1 MADPTLTSAIMSS
14 MSPGAPMPGVDPLA
28 PDIEPN
34 GQQAEVMTRDRPTPE
49 ASRAAAVTKW
59 QDKVTRARAHWE
71 KEAFDQMRKNMRLAR
86 GDQWSDAA
94 TAQGQK
100 FPIPDMLNDD
110 PGARYVANIT
120 LRHIHARTA
129 SIYGKNPKFVSRR
142 AKRLVSTIWDGNFQS
157 IQAAMQMA
165 QMAAQAPGDPMAQ
178 VQAMQA
184 QAVIADFQNTI
195 QQNKQLDKIAETL
208 ELLFA
213 HEISEQPVPFKVQ
226 MKATVRRALT
236 TGVGYVKVGYQR
248 VMGVRPEAET
258 QIGTMSEKLATLERL
273 AADVADGEVFEGMA
287 EMDQLKSM
295 IADMQKD
302 NEIVVREGLTFSY
315 PNSTAVIPDTA
326 IQQLRGFVGAEWVA
340 EEYVLTRD
348 RIKEVYGIDVGGRGG
363 ARSYVD
369 AGGRFIHD
377 NNSTNELSDETKFC
391 VWEIYNRAD
400 GLVYV
405 ICDGYPD
412 YLLEPS
418 KPDVS
423 LERFYP
429 WFPFVTNEVY
439 DERSIF
445 PPSDVTL
452 IRDMQLEINRA
463 RQGLRE
469 HRRAARPK
477 TVTRKGFLED
487 TDKSAIENSK
497 AHAVIELQG
506 LPENMRIDDALMAFP
521 GPQIDPN
528 LYDTSPAYEDML
540 RVVGQQEANL
550 GGTSGATA
558 TESSIAEGSRMSS
571 VSSIIDDLDEFLTD
585 IARSS
590 GQVLFGEAP
599 PERVKE
605 IVGPGAVWPDLS
617 REQIAKEIFLDV
629 EAASTGRPNK
639 QQEIQNATQI
649 MPLLLQIPGLSPEW
663 LAREML
669 RRLDDRVDLTDAFAA
684 GIPSIQSLN
693 AAGPP
698 GMPGEGG
705 PAEPGS
711 EPANQG
717 AQGASNA
724 PSTQPP
730 QQNIAPRT
738 PEPVQQAA

>member
-1 MADPTLTSAIMSS
+1 M
-14 MSPGAPMPGVDPLA
+14 APMFGADPLA
-28 PDIEPN
+28 PDMDPAT
-34 GQQAEVMTRDRPTPE
+34 GQQAEVLARDRPTPE
-49 ASRAAAVTKW
+49 ASRAAAVSKW

-71 KEAFDQMRKNMRLAR
+71 KEAFEGMRKNMRLAR

-94 TAQGQK
+94 HAQNQK

-110 PGARYVANIT
+110 PGARYVANII

-142 AKRLVSTIWDGNFQS
+142 AKRLVSTVWDGNFQT
-157 IQAAMQMA
+157 IQAAIQMA
-165 QMAAQAPGDPMAQ
+165 GQAMSMPGDPMAAANA
-178 VQAMQA
+178 VQA
-184 QAVIADFQNTI
+184 QAIIADFQNTI
-195 QQNKQLDKIAETL
+195 QQNKQLDRIAETL

-213 HEISEQPVPFKVQ
+213 HEIAEQPVPFKVQ
-226 MKATVRRALT
+226 MKGTVRRALT

-248 VMGVRPEAET
+248 VMGLRPEAEAT
-258 QIGTMSEKLATLERL
+258 INTMSEKLATLERL
-273 AADVADGEVFEGMA
+273 AADVADGEVFDGSA

-295 IADMQKD
+295 IADMQRD
-302 NEIVVREGLTFSY
+302 GEIVVREGLTFSY
-315 PNSTAVIPDTA
+315 PNSTAILPDTS

-348 RIKEVYGIDVGGRGG
+348 RIKEVYGVDVGGRGG
-363 ARSYVD
+363 ARSYID
-369 AGGRFIHD
+369 AGGRFVHD
-377 NNSTNELSDETKFC
+377 TNNDKLSDDTKFC

-418 KPDVS
+418 RPDVS

-487 TDKSAIENSK
+487 SDKPAIGTSK
-497 AHAVIELQG
+497 AHPVIELQG

-585 IARSS
+585 IARSA
-590 GQVLFGEAP
+590 GQVLFAEAE

-605 IVGPGAVWPDLS
+605 IVGPGAVWPQLS

-639 QQEIQNATQI
+639 QQEIQNATQM

-684 GIPSIQSLN
+684 GVPSIQALN
-693 AAGPP
+693 AGPP
-698 GMPGEGG
+698 AQPGAG
-705 PAEPGS
+705 PAEPGK
-711 EPANQG
+711 EPGNQG
-717 AQGASNA
+717 AEGANNVQ
-724 PSTQPP
+724 STQPP

-738 PEPVQQAA
+738 PQPLQQAA